1 MIAVLAPALSCD
13 WLIND
18 YEKSM
23 INAIVFVGTILSGY
37 FWGWLCD
44 KYGRSKGLLLS
55 AIFTCYFAAM
65 STFSPTLTWI
75 LITRCMVGFGT
86 GGVFQSFT
94 ILTEF
99 SPKAYRA
106 KMIAAF
112 SFFWPVAVII
122 LLILS
127 ILVMPTKGWRWI
139 LGISAI
145 PILIS
150 AISMFW
156 MPESPRYYLGTGQ
169 IRKAKQIISRVAREN
184 NNDIGQFQLKELE
197 NVKAGRVSDLFKG
210 NQIFTTL
217 SLWCIWFINMLVNY
231 GVVMITTEL
240 FKLDNACSGKG
251 IWLYTK

>member
-1 MIAVLAPALSCD
+1 
-13 WLIND
+13 
-18 YEKSM
+18 
-23 INAIVFVGTILSGY
+23 
-37 FWGWLCD
+37 
-44 KYGRSKGLLLS
+44 
-55 AIFTCYFAAM
+55 
-65 STFSPTLTWI
+65 
-75 LITRCMVGFGT
+75 
-86 GGVFQSFT
+86 
-94 ILTEF
+94 
-99 SPKAYRA
+99 
-106 KMIAAF
+106 MIAAF

-169 IRKAKQIISRVAREN
+169 IKKAKQIISRVAREN